1 MSLKLKNGL
10 IKALTYTLSLTGT
23 ALIIAF
29 QYISDR
35 NPMPTWAKVTVPCLL
50 GLLIAFL
57 IYWKTIKDKIN
68 RKLTAI
74 ETAKELGKASQ
85 TNTIVANILEV
96 LGFVVPMILVASI
109 FCVGGKYLTQ
119 TGIVLFE
126 VLGMFTI
133 TIIGNICCDTNK
145 KEELRKKEQEQAEEF
160 ADKIADKVAQ
170 LPKKYE

>member
-1 MSLKLKNGL
+1 MSVKFKNGL

-29 QYISDR
+29 QYISKK

-57 IYWKTIKDKIN
+57 IYWKSIKDKIN

-74 ETAKELGKASQ
+74 ETAKELGKPGQ

-96 LGFVVPMILVASI
+96 LGIVIPIALIASI

-126 VLGMFTI
+126 VLGMFMI
-133 TIIGNICCDTNK
+133 TVIGNICCDANK
-145 KEELRKKEQEQAEEF
+145 KEELRKKEQEQAEAL
-160 ADKIADKVAQ
+160 ADKIAEKVSK